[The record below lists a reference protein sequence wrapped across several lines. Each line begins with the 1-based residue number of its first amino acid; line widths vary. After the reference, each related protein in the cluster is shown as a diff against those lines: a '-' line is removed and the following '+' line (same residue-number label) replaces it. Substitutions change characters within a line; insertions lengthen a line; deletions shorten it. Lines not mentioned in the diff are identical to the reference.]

1 MSGAVAAH
9 ASYNGSGTQG
19 LAVTNKINS
28 PDGDVMSVF
37 WNKNDT
43 TRQLLYGSST
53 IEIASSGTGGS
64 ASFGG
69 SQVFT
74 VNNDIDCLG
83 DMYVALSVNVDTS
96 SGRYLDPYFLAK
108 IINRVEFQVGTQVW
122 QTLENKDILAIN
134 KTELGEGQYEKMAA
148 QANGFLKEGGIPV
161 PYSKQN
167 TPGKIEESGTYT
179 CYIHLPILTKTLGP
193 ELQKFSDHVEDGYLM
208 AAAPHQTVKIK
219 LYYAHESELTSKW
232 KARTEA
238 GLRDQPEKLAQ
249 AMDLKNLLVN
259 EINYYMTG
267 QSPLGSANGDN
278 SDLIEA
284 AVSRLNTQKDEVDAI
299 IASNGRPS
307 IPPLATFSDLDV
319 KLYAQHMIMCNEERE
334 QMKAQPQ
341 GIPKRIKMTQN
352 VQQDLKNGTSTIN
365 LDHFSLYA
373 SHLIITTSIDIENVE
388 LLLNSS
394 SFSGVIPSGML
405 TSPSTSALGL
415 YNNNFCIGP
424 KNYDSYD
431 VKTYV
436 FPLASRAYGGS
447 SVPLNRFD
455 NIRLK
460 VSPCNLIETSA
471 LGGPI
476 GVIDVTCVGETTA
489 LYKAGAASLA
499 MY

>member
-19 LAVTNKINS
+19 LAVTNKIT
-28 PDGDVMSVF
+28 PAEGDVMSVF

-53 IEIASSGTGGS
+53 IEIPSSGTGGT

-83 DMYVALSVNVDTS
+83 DMYVAINLKVDTS
-96 SGRYLDPYFLAK
+96 TGNYLDPYFLAK
-108 IINRVEFQVGTQVW
+108 VINRVEFQVGTQVW
-122 QTLENKDILAIN
+122 QTLENKDILAIS
-134 KTELGEGQYEKMAA
+134 KTELGEGQYERMAA

-161 PYSKQN
+161 AYANQN

-179 CYIHLPILTKTLGP
+179 CYLHLPILTKTLAP
-193 ELQKFSDHVEDGYLM
+193 ELQKFSDHTEDGYLM

-219 LYYAHESELTSKW
+219 LYYANVSELTSKW
-232 KARTEA
+232 KARTDA
-238 GLRDQPEKLAQ
+238 GLRDNPQLLAKAGSVVQALDTSLTNAQ
-249 AMDLKNLLVN
+249 A
-259 EINYYMTG
+259 INGAGT
-267 QSPLGSANGDN
+267 AEDR
-278 SDLIEA
+278 A
-284 AVSRLNTQKDEVDAI
+284 AAIQRAQDAI
-299 IASNGRPS
+299 NLNDSVINSGGRPAV
-307 IPPLATFSDLDV
+307 PPVATFSELDV

-334 QMKAQPQ
+334 QMKRQPQ
-341 GIPKRIKMTQN
+341 GLPKRLKMSQN
-352 VQQDLKNGTSTIN
+352 VQQDLKNGTTTVN

-373 SHLIITTSIDIENVE
+373 SHLIITTSVDLESVE

-394 SFSGVIPSGML
+394 SFSGVLPAGMM
-405 TSPSTSALGL
+405 TSPSTSCLGL
-415 YNNNFCIGP
+415 YNNTFSIGP
-424 KNYDSYD
+424 KNYDYYD

-460 VSPCNLIETSA
+460 VTPCDTIPSA
-471 LGGPI
+471 AMNGPAA
-476 GVIDVTCVGETTA
+476 VIDVTCIGETTA
-489 LYKAGAASLA
+489 LYKDGAASLA

>member
-19 LAVTNKINS
+19 LAVTNKIN
-28 PDGDVMSVF
+28 PAEGDVMSVF

-53 IEIASSGTGGS
+53 IEIPSSGTGGT

-83 DMYVALSVNVDTS
+83 DMYVSVTLKVDTTT
-96 SGRYLDPYFLAK
+96 GQYVDPYFLAK
-108 IINRVEFQVGTQVW
+108 VINRVEFQVGTQVW
-122 QTLENKDILAIN
+122 QTLENKDILAIS
-134 KTELGEGQYEKMAA
+134 KTELGEGQYERMAS

-161 PYSKQN
+161 SYIDQN
-167 TPGKIEESGTYT
+167 TPGKIEETGNYT
-179 CYIHLPILTKTLGP
+179 CYLHLPILTKTLAP
-193 ELQKFSDHVEDGYLM
+193 ELQKFSDQVEDGYLM

-219 LYYAHESELTSKW
+219 LYYANVSELSTKW
-232 KARTEA
+232 KARTDA
-238 GLRDQPEKLAQ
+238 GLRNQPELLAGCQASLAALEAANTTAQ
-249 AMDLKNLLVN
+249 ALASNP
-259 EINYYMTG
+259 IND
-267 QSPLGSANGDN
+267 AKKVV
-278 SDLIEA
+278 A
-284 AVSRLNTQKDEVDAI
+284 AERLAYVQGI
-299 IASNGRPS
+299 IAAAGKPAV
-307 IPPLATFSDLDV
+307 PTAPTFSELDV

-341 GIPKRIKMTQN
+341 GIPKRLKMSQN
-352 VQQDLKNGTSTIN
+352 VQQDLKNGITTVN

-373 SHLIITTSIDIENVE
+373 SHLIITTSIDLESVE

-394 SFSGVIPSGML
+394 SFSGVLPAGMM
-405 TSPSTSALGL
+405 TSPSTSCLGL
-415 YNNNFCIGP
+415 YNNTFSIGP
-424 KNYDSYD
+424 KNYDYYD

-460 VSPCNLIETSA
+460 VTPCSVIPAEAIS
-471 LGGPI
+471 GPAA
-476 GVIDVTCVGETTA
+476 VIDVTCVGETSA
-489 LYKAGAASLA
+489 VYKDGAASLA

>member
-19 LAVTNKINS
+19 LAVTNKITS

-83 DMYVALSVNVDTS
+83 DIYVALSVKVDTS
-96 SGRYLDPYFLAK
+96 TGRYLDPYFLAK

-134 KTELGEGQYEKMAA
+134 KTELGEGQYERMAS

-179 CYIHLPILTKTLGP
+179 CYLHLPILTKTLGP
-193 ELQKFSDHVEDGYLM
+193 ELQKFSDQVEDGYLM

-219 LYYAHESELTSKW
+219 LYYAHESDLTSKW
-232 KARTEA
+232 KARTDA
-238 GLRDQPEKLAQ
+238 GLRDQPDLLAIAQ
-249 AMDLKNLLVN
+249 ADAVVTDALGNASGLASV
-259 EINYYMTG
+259 IGT
-267 QSPLGSANGDN
+267 LGSDPDQVATKNTLQAKLDQYNQLIAN
-278 SDLIEA
+278 
-284 AVSRLNTQKDEVDAI
+284 
-299 IASNGRPS
+299 NGRPS
-307 IPPLATFSDLDV
+307 VPPAPTFSELDV

-373 SHLIITTSIDIENVE
+373 SHLIITTSLDIENVE

-394 SFSGVIPSGML
+394 SFSGVIPTGML

-415 YNNNFCIGP
+415 YNNSFCIGP

-460 VSPCNLIETSA
+460 VTPCNVIPSTA

>member
-19 LAVTNKINS
+19 LAVTNKIT
-28 PDGDVMSVF
+28 PTDGDVMSVF

-53 IEIASSGTGGS
+53 IEIPSSGTGGT

-83 DMYVALSVNVDTS
+83 DMYVAVSLKVDTS
-96 SGRYLDPYFLAK
+96 TGRYLDPYFLAK
-108 IINRVEFQVGTQVW
+108 LINRVEFQVGTQVW
-122 QTLENKDILAIN
+122 QTLENKDILAIS
-134 KTELGEGQYEKMAA
+134 KTELGEGQYERMAA

-161 PYSKQN
+161 SYADQN

-179 CYIHLPILTKTLGP
+179 CYLHLPILTKTLGP
-193 ELQKFSDHVEDGYLM
+193 ELQKFSDQVEDGYLM

-219 LYYAHESELTSKW
+219 LYYAHASELSSKW
-232 KARTEA
+232 KARTDA
-238 GLRDQPEKLAQ
+238 GLRNQPELLAFAQSQLTAAENANTQAQ
-249 AMDLKNLLVN
+249 ALPSNPVN
-259 EINYYMTG
+259 DAEKVRVAERLAYLQGIINAG
-267 QSPLGSANGDN
+267 GKPAVPSA
-278 SDLIEA
+278 
-284 AVSRLNTQKDEVDAI
+284 
-299 IASNGRPS
+299 P
-307 IPPLATFSDLDV
+307 TFSELDV

-341 GIPKRIKMTQN
+341 GLPKRLKMSQN
-352 VQQDLKNGTSTIN
+352 VQQDLKNGTTTVN

-373 SHLIITTSIDIENVE
+373 SHLIITTSIDLESVE

-394 SFSGVIPSGML
+394 SFSGVLPAGMM
-405 TSPSTSALGL
+405 TSPSTSCLGL
-415 YNNNFCIGP
+415 YNNTFSIGP

-460 VSPCNLIETSA
+460 VTPCNVIPAEAIS
-471 LGGPI
+471 GPAA
-476 GVIDVTCVGETTA
+476 VIDVTCVGETTA
-489 LYKAGAASLA
+489 LYKDGAASLA